1 MAKSLYSIRMDFS
14 KAKRQASDL
23 EGIADNLR
31 NLSDRQLEDTLR
43 TLEQNWTG
51 DNSVKYA
58 GKGRQLEEKIR
69 ETSKSLED
77 IAEAIR
83 EIAQNVYEAEMRAWE
98 IAHNRD

>member
-1 MAKSLYSIRMDFS
+1 MARSLHSIEMDFS

-23 EGIADNLR
+23 ERIANNLR
-31 NLSDRQLEDTLR
+31 TLSDKQMEDTLR
-43 TLEQNWTG
+43 TLEHNWQG
-51 DNSVKYA
+51 DNSVKYT

-69 ETSKSLED
+69 KTSKALED

-83 EIAQNVYEAEMRAWE
+83 DIAQNVYEAEMRAWE